1 MRHIRPI
8 TPVRASAFGD
18 YMGAWGAFMDAL
30 NRAFAQYFEDKK
42 AELGF

>member
-8 TPVRASAFGD
+8 TPVRASAFSD
-18 YMGAWGAFMDAL
+18 YMDAWSAFMSAL
-30 NRAFAQYFEDKK
+30 NRSFAQYFEDKK